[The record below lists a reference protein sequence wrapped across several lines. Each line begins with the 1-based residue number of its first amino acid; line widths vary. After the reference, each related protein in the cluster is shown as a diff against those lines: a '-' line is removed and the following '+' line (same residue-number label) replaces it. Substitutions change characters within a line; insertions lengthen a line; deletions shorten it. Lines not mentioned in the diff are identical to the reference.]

1 MISAQFFFVCIEIR
15 HITEKKNQYTVW
27 NFIICLSAQLRGQ
40 IASLNVIDFFLE
52 RLLTSENS
60 SVSLTTSV
68 KQFKCIVIIIIIML
82 NFKIESGITK

>member
-1 MISAQFFFVCIEIR
+1 MEFHYLSECTIERSDSFIER
-15 HITEKKNQYTVW
+15 HW
-27 NFIICLSAQLRGQ
+27 
-40 IASLNVIDFFLE
+40 FFLE

-82 NFKIESGITK
+82 NFKTESGITK